1 MPFSRTHLKDKLLK
15 MYNDFYFHPIMNPSQ
30 VTDFPEWVTPLVV
43 PDAPKGQD
51 ICYYKLNQFIE
62 LGGIQDDDLY
72 MFMCDD
78 DAIERDD
85 LKAIEVFTGE
95 VLFISMLR
103 GHKIPDN
110 STGVSRHP
118 VSTLI
123 AAPENIKPCSI
134 GIEQIVVRGKILKS
148 LKFNNSSTADGEVAV
163 YLKKHFKCEYAPEI
177 FIKFNYFEPGRWMS
191 EKNITGIVVTH
202 NTKDIFQRA
211 YESVR
216 SFCHDM
222 EIIII
227 DCSDESD
234 GCFKYVS
241 SLVDDNT
248 RVIHAS
254 YNVGHGRG
262 VKHALSLI
270 HTQYALIFDSD
281 IVMMDS
287 PVEKMLSKMSG
298 GVYGVGEVIQTD
310 LGGFQFGERK
320 EMIVSGSMRY
330 LQPYFCLID
339 VNEYK
344 KYRPFIHH
352 GAPAVS
358 TCLDIHRRGIS
369 KDVLQEFPVR
379 EYIKHDFYGTRGV
392 RVKKGLPEIEGAWEP
407 VTDSGVTV
415 ITCTGDRPL
424 AFSLCVQWMK
434 NQIVKPSQWIII
446 EDGNTPFE
454 VPKLPYVQY
463 IKRNKSKHEP
473 VHTLLLNLEQ
483 AFKYVHGY
491 KILFME
497 DDEYYAP
504 TYISE
509 MSKLL
514 DTYEV
519 VGIGRSKYYHIN
531 GKYRVHKNMGH
542 ASLAQTGFRKTLLP
556 SVQKILMRGDD
567 FVDCRI
573 WALVNKNFMSLLNA
587 PDGMDRYISGNHQGY
602 IFEDK
607 KSLYVGIKGLPGR
620 KGIGAGHSEAMPV
633 YKDDSSGEI
642 LKQWI
647 PNDYTNYLE
656 LRKGRFSHE
665 TNSPKNL
672 YYQRPRL
679 LGARV

>member
-1 MPFSRTHLKDKLLK
+1 
-15 MYNDFYFHPIMNPSQ
+15 
-30 VTDFPEWVTPLVV
+30 
-43 PDAPKGQD
+43 
-51 ICYYKLNQFIE
+51 
-62 LGGIQDDDLY
+62 
-72 MFMCDD
+72 
-78 DAIERDD
+78 
-85 LKAIEVFTGE
+85 
-95 VLFISMLR
+95 
-103 GHKIPDN
+103 
-110 STGVSRHP
+110 
-118 VSTLI
+118 
-123 AAPENIKPCSI
+123 
-134 GIEQIVVRGKILKS
+134 VRGKILKS

-369 KDVLQEFPVR
+369 NDVIKEFPVR

-392 RVKKGLPEIEGAWEP
+392 RVKKGLPEIEGA
-407 VTDSGVTV
+407 
-415 ITCTGDRPL
+415 
-424 AFSLCVQWMK
+424 
-434 NQIVKPSQWIII
+434 
-446 EDGNTPFE
+446 
-454 VPKLPYVQY
+454 
-463 IKRNKSKHEP
+463 
-473 VHTLLLNLEQ
+473 
-483 AFKYVHGY
+483 
-491 KILFME
+491 
-497 DDEYYAP
+497 
-504 TYISE
+504 
-509 MSKLL
+509 
-514 DTYEV
+514 
-519 VGIGRSKYYHIN
+519 
-531 GKYRVHKNMGH
+531 
-542 ASLAQTGFRKTLLP
+542 
-556 SVQKILMRGDD
+556 
-567 FVDCRI
+567 
-573 WALVNKNFMSLLNA
+573 
-587 PDGMDRYISGNHQGY
+587 
-602 IFEDK
+602 
-607 KSLYVGIKGLPGR
+607 
-620 KGIGAGHSEAMPV
+620 
-633 YKDDSSGEI
+633 
-642 LKQWI
+642 
-647 PNDYTNYLE
+647 
-656 LRKGRFSHE
+656 
-665 TNSPKNL
+665 
-672 YYQRPRL
+672 
-679 LGARV
+679 